1 MIKRI
6 LLLFLLTPAGF
17 ADTVVGDFR
26 LSVVTDEA
34 PGARQ
39 MAETESGLLLV
50 GSLRQ
55 GNLYAVTTGAD
66 GMVEVVTFARRLE
79 LPSGLALIG
88 DDLYVGAL
96 DRVLRYR
103 SIEKT
108 FRDNP
113 EPEIVTDILP
123 DERHHGWKYL
133 SVGPDGFLYVP
144 GGRSLQH
151 LRIRRPALRQ
161 HPAHGPGN
169 R

>member
-6 LLLFLLTPAGF
+6 LLLFLLTPAGA

-66 GMVEVVTFARRLE
+66 GMVEVVTFARGLE

-88 DDLYVGAL
+88 GDLYVGAL
-96 DRVLRYR
+96 DRVLQ
-103 SIEKT
+103 
-108 FRDNP
+108 
-113 EPEIVTDILP
+113 V
-123 DERHHGWKYL
+123 
-133 SVGPDGFLYVP
+133 
-144 GGRSLQH
+144 SLD
-151 LRIRRPALRQ
+151 
-161 HPAHGPGN
+161 
-169 R
+169 